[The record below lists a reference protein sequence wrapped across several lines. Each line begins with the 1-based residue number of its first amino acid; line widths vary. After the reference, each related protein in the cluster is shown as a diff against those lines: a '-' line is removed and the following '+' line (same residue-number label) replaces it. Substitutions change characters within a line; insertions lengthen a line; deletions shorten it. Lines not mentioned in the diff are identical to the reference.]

1 MMGIYVI
8 KNTKDNKVYVGSA
21 YNLEKRELEDFR
33 LLRNKKH
40 YSSKLQK
47 IYNKYGK
54 SIFLFE
60 LIEHIE
66 KKKDLF
72 KREQY
77 YINLFNSFEDGF
89 NCLSTKYKRITK
101 TQKNDYFYEEF
112 MIYYEKLKTNIWY
125 GDTLRYRLLS
135 KHYKIVT
142 YRIHIR
148 VFEWFMENYSL
159 DHYDISFHYFKTSLH
174 LWIITK
180 NDNKYEKSYILKDG
194 NIIINEHETGMIKGT
209 EVPKNLIREHKQ
221 DLLDIQQEKENL

>member
-60 LIEHIE
+60 LIEYIE

-72 KREQY
+72 NILAK
-77 YINLFNSFEDGF
+77 NSPTSKWNVGGE
-89 NCLSTKYKRITK
+89 
-101 TQKNDYFYEEF
+101 
-112 MIYYEKLKTNIWY
+112 MKLA
-125 GDTLRYRLLS
+125 
-135 KHYKIVT
+135 
-142 YRIHIR
+142 
-148 VFEWFMENYSL
+148 
-159 DHYDISFHYFKTSLH
+159 
-174 LWIITK
+174 
-180 NDNKYEKSYILKDG
+180 
-194 NIIINEHETGMIKGT
+194 
-209 EVPKNLIREHKQ
+209 
-221 DLLDIQQEKENL
+221 